1 MAVAVGH
8 SFNMSLDCSYLKSFE
23 NQPAWYVYWILLFQ
37 ISENQD
43 DYYRNLWTVMTLSL
57 WGNNFLI
64 Y

>member
-1 MAVAVGH
+1 
-8 SFNMSLDCSYLKSFE
+8 MSLDCSYLKSFE
-23 NQPAWYVYWILLFQ
+23 NQPAWNVYWILLFQ